1 MFPCPPGKAPGGPDF
16 LWKVFSIRVL
26 VHYKRRTCPTTRVSC
41 LVHITL
47 PIYVSMSP
55 RESPGRSG
63 FLRMVF
69 SIQVLVHYISRGHVP
84 PPGCP
89 VHITLPIHVSISSQE
104 NPPEVR
110 ISFGR
115 YFPYNSWF
123 THPAGCTSNRFRT
136 ASRMKWA

>member
-1 MFPCPPGKAPGGPDF
+1 MFPCPPRKAPGGPDFLRMVFPIQVLVNYKRRTCPPPGCPVWYTLHYPFMFPCPPGKAPGGPDF
-16 LWKVFSIRVL
+16 LW
-26 VHYKRRTCPTTRVSC
+26 
-41 LVHITL
+41 
-47 PIYVSMSP
+47 
-55 RESPGRSG
+55 
-63 FLRMVF
+63 MVF

-89 VHITLPIHVSISSQE
+89 VPITLPIHVSISSWE